1 MSNELNNKLNF
12 LYSLLGLKLK
22 TIYDAHIDWQYR
34 SKLIN
39 FWKKKN
45 IAKSSHEKYK
55 PYNIKYK
62 QCFKWQFWA
71 ITSIGL

>member
-45 IAKSSHEKYK
+45 SKK
-55 PYNIKYK
+55 
-62 QCFKWQFWA
+62 
-71 ITSIGL
+71 